1 MRATI
6 LLALCLCTSA
16 EYALNEADIDWTPNA
31 EWESEADE
39 FERELTDTGSSYD
52 SGSYGDGSY
61 TDAPTKA
68 PTNAPTAAG
77 IKGKM
82 TFTGYTTTTFDATA
96 QTAFKNTLATTLGA
110 GVSASDITITDITAA
125 ARRRLSTSRRLSA
138 GIDIKYTVAVADEA
152 AAEAAIAKIQEVKA
166 DPSTFVTSFSA
177 EVVNVD
183 SSATV
188 PAGLAVTVAEPEET
202 GHDGHDHGGG
212 GGGVNPASKASASAL
227 VSAVALAISCA
238 MLS

>member
-1 MRATI
+1 M
-6 LLALCLCTSA
+6 
-16 EYALNEADIDWTPNA
+16 
-31 EWESEADE
+31 
-39 FERELTDTGSSYD
+39 G
-52 SGSYGDGSY
+52 
-61 TDAPTKA
+61 
-68 PTNAPTAAG
+68 
-77 IKGKM
+77 
-82 TFTGYTTTTFDATA
+82 A
-96 QTAFKNTLATTLGA
+96 QTAFKNTWATTLGA

-152 AAEAAIAKIQEVKA
+152 
-166 DPSTFVTSFSA
+166 
-177 EVVNVD
+177 
-183 SSATV
+183 
-188 PAGLAVTVAEPEET
+188 VAEPDET